1 MGDHLQARLT
11 RAIRN
16 EHDQL
21 EGLDKEHPAYTLQAQ
36 YHDGMID
43 AYTNA
48 RRWDRES

>member
-1 MGDHLQARLT
+1 MNDNLQARLT

-21 EGLDKEHPAYTLQAQ
+21 EGLDKDHPTYALQAQ

-48 RRWDRES
+48 RKWAREN